1 LIITIHLHTILQR
14 TTPDGPVRSLE
25 LSVPEGSSV
34 ADVIDRLEIKLSA
47 DDLLITVNGQMAEV
61 SQLLSAGDQVDF
73 IPAISGGTDH

>member
-1 LIITIHLHTILQR
+1 M
-14 TTPDGPVRSLE
+14 
-25 LSVPEGSSV
+25 